1 MDFIST
7 VQYQLG
13 KKCRKNALFI
23 NFYSTFTIDIGEIM
37 LKWLIYTL
45 NLCSSLLVWLML
57 GMVLVAVLWQDKKG
71 KRRVVVVGR
80 RMKIFILCLCS
91 VFLLNLWLSS
101 PLLNILFN
109 VSIIFLS
116 SYIFHR
122 SSFHQF
128 IKRKVATLIF
138 SRLHRHSPNNK
149 LFSQDDYYGEEEFDL
164 NSAENTFDFPEEKIR
179 IVHEKLD
186 SPEFLYNPHV
196 SLSLLSQRVSIN
208 STYLSRYFNRQL
220 GMSFPEYIMKHRLD
234 KAEEL
239 LKNTD
244 KKVLEILE
252 EVGFQNSSTFYQA
265 FNDRHGFSP
274 LQWRKQVR

>member
-1 MDFIST
+1 
-7 VQYQLG
+7 
-13 KKCRKNALFI
+13 
-23 NFYSTFTIDIGEIM
+23 M
-37 LKWLIYTL
+37 LRWLINTL
-45 NLCSSLLVWLML
+45 NLCSSLFVWLML
-57 GMVLVAVLWQDKKG
+57 GMVLIAVLWQERRG
-71 KRRVVVVGR
+71 KRPIVVAGR
-80 RMKIFILCLCS
+80 RMRIFIFCLCS
-91 VFLLNLWLSS
+91 IFLLNLWLSS
-101 PLLNILFN
+101 PLLDLLFN
-109 VSIIFLS
+109 VSIIFLGGH
-116 SYIFHR
+116 IFHR

-138 SRLHRHSPNNK
+138 PRLSSHTPNKKTFNPY
-149 LFSQDDYYGEEEFDL
+149 SYNEDDEFELDL
-164 NSAENTFDFPEEKIR
+164 TENTFAFSTEKIK

-186 SPEFLYNPHV
+186 SPEFLYNPYI
-196 SLSLLSQRVSIN
+196 SLNLLSQSVSIN

-220 GMSFPEYIMKHRLD
+220 GMSFPEYIMKRRLD